1 MKRNSRYVIL
11 TKLKEQLQNH
21 QIYLRVNNSYNMKV
35 FMQGHVYAVWDFML
49 LLK

>member
-1 MKRNSRYVIL
+1 MNRNPRYVIFRN
-11 TKLKEQLQNH
+11 LKQQLQTH
-21 QIYLRVNNSYNMKV
+21 QIYLRVNNPHNMKV